1 MAATALS
8 LEIESL
14 TQHCDQ
20 GKLSMGDERFARS
33 LISKSSNPKFSDK
46 QRHWVGVLIERA
58 ESPRPA
64 QQEVLVGDMHDLY
77 QFFINARDHLKF
89 PKLTIRLPDDTA
101 VKLYMSGERSRYPDT
116 INIVLPDVYDDRNGR
131 NVWLGRIHQDGRWE
145 LPYKQHECLPMVK
158 DLVEALQQDAHG
170 VAAAYGKHTGNCCFC
185 LRGLSDERSTA
196 VGYGRTCASHFG
208 LLGNW
213 KSA

>member
-1 MAATALS
+1 MAAALAQQV
-8 LEIESL
+8 ETL

-33 LISKSSNPKFSDK
+33 LISKSSNPKFSES

-58 ESPRPA
+58 EIPA
-64 QQEVLVGDMHDLY
+64 PTDQIGDMSDLY
-77 QFFINARDHLKF
+77 AFFLTARDHLKF
-89 PKLTIRLPDDTA
+89 PKLTIRLPDSTA
-101 VKLYMSGERSRYPDT
+101 VKLYMSGERSRFPDT
-116 INIVLPDVYDDRNGR
+116 INIVLPDVYDAKGR

-145 LPYKQHECLPMVK
+145 LPYKEHESLPMVK

-185 LRGLSDERSTA
+185 LRGLSDDRSVT

-208 LLGNW
+208 LLSNW

>member
-1 MAATALS
+1 MAAALS
-8 LEIESL
+8 QQVETL
-14 TQHCDQ
+14 THHCDQ

-33 LISKSSNPKFSDK
+33 LISKSSNPKFSES

-58 ESPRPA
+58 ETPA
-64 QQEVLVGDMHDLY
+64 PADQVGDMSDLY
-77 QFFINARDHLKF
+77 AFFLTAREHLKF
-89 PKLTIRLPDDTA
+89 PKLTVRLPDDTA
-101 VKLYMSGERSRYPDT
+101 VKLYMSGERSKSPDT
-116 INIVLPDVYDDRNGR
+116 INIVLPDVYDAKGR

-145 LPYKQHECLPMVK
+145 LPYKEHETLPMVK

-185 LRGLSDERSTA
+185 LRALSDDRSVT

-208 LLGNW
+208 LLSNW

>member
-8 LEIESL
+8 LQIESL

-33 LISKSSNPKFSDK
+33 LISKSSNPKFSEK

-58 ESPRPA
+58 EIPQVSNDV
-64 QQEVLVGDMHDLY
+64 EIGDMSDLY
-77 QFFINARDHLKF
+77 AFFVTAREHLKF

-101 VKLYMSGERSRYPDT
+101 VKLYMSGERSRFPDT
-116 INIVLPDVYDDRNGR
+116 INIVLPDVYENNGR

-145 LPYKQHECLPMVK
+145 MPHKQHETLPMVK

-185 LRGLSDERSTA
+185 LRGLSDDRSVK

-208 LLGNW
+208 LLNNW